1 VNRYVLDRQE
11 LWSYLAAAD
20 LYTIASRH
28 EGFAVAI
35 LEAMACGLPI
45 VASDSP
51 GVIDVIPR
59 GPIDGGLIVPAG
71 DATALAGA
79 LLRVFD
85 DPELAANLRACA
97 RRRVQADFSPHVV
110 GDRLRQLLFPAQS

>member
-1 VNRYVLDRQE
+1 
-11 LWSYLAAAD
+11 

-59 GPIDGGLIVPAG
+59 GPIDGGLIVPAA

-85 DPELAANLRACA
+85 DPDLAANLRACA
-97 RRRVQADFSPHVV
+97 RRRVQADFSPRVV
-110 GDRLRQLLFPAQS
+110 GDRLRQLLFPVRG